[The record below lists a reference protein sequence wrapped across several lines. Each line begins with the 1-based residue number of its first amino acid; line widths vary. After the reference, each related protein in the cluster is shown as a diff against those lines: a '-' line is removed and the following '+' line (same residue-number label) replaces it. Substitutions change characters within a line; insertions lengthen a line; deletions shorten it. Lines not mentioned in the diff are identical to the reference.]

1 MQEIHNGS
9 TQTLQFTI
17 FKNGVE
23 TAADGSVSVSVYDV
37 SSVNASTSPIAT
49 GTASITDSLGTYS
62 YLITPTVTYLN
73 RVIRTDYSYTLGG
86 VATLQS
92 TYHEIITPYTTTSD
106 LIDYYNLGT
115 QPHDLNY
122 KPVETLQQ
130 LEKLARTLIHGYAG
144 QTFGRRYGFQEQFG
158 TGSDALWLT
167 ERMIS
172 VDQVYE
178 NGVLVYDTTVSPSVN
193 YFGFPIELTPTGKSI
208 RIVNAGWDVRYDNQV
223 DPTILNYGR
232 FRSSTRYKVFGTI
245 GWDYVPIDIKLCA
258 TLLVGDLMANDA
270 AWRIK
275 YLSEV
280 SMSDTS
286 FKMAGGAF
294 NGTGNLIVDNI
305 LDTYRNVG
313 MTII

>member
-1 MQEIHNGS
+1 LQEIHNGS

-23 TAADGSVSVSVYDV
+23 TAADGIVSVSIYDV
-37 SSVNASTSPIAT
+37 SSVNASTSPIET
-49 GTASITDSLGTYS
+49 GTASAVDSQGS
-62 YLITPTVTYLN
+62 YAYMITPAITYLN
-73 RVIRTDYSYTLGG
+73 RVIRTDYSYTLNG
-86 VATLQS
+86 VATVQS
-92 TYHEIITPYTTTSD
+92 TYNEIVTPYTTTSD
-106 LIDYYNLGT
+106 LIDYYDLGVR
-115 QPHDLNY
+115 PNDLNY
-122 KPVETLQQ
+122 KSAETLQQ
-130 LEKLARTLIHGYAG
+130 LEKIARTLIHGYSG

-158 TGSDALWLT
+158 NGSDAIWLT

-172 VDQVYE
+172 VDKMYE

-193 YFGFPIELTPTGKSI
+193 SFGFPIEITPTGKSI
-208 RIVNAGWDVRYDNQV
+208 RVVNTGWDVRYDNQV
-223 DPTILNYGR
+223 DPTILYYGR
-232 FRSSTRYKVFGTI
+232 FLNSTRYKIYGTI
-245 GWDYVPIDIKLCA
+245 GWDYVPTDIKLCA

>member
-1 MQEIHNGS
+1 LQEIHNGS

-17 FKNGVE
+17 FKDGVRC
-23 TAADGSVSVSVYDV
+23 AADGAISVSIYDV
-37 SSVNASTSPIAT
+37 STVNASPTALVT
-49 GTASITDSLGTYS
+49 GTASATDSEGLYT
-62 YLITPTVTYLN
+62 YLITPTLTSLN
-73 RVIRTDYSYTLGG
+73 RVIRTDYSYSLNGIST
-86 VATLQS
+86 TQS
-92 TYHEIITPYTTTSD
+92 TYNEIVTPYTTISD

-115 QPHDLNY
+115 SPQDLNY
-122 KPVETLQQ
+122 KSAEVLQQ
-130 LEKLARTLIHGYAG
+130 LEKLARTLINGYVG
-144 QTFGRRYGFQEQFG
+144 QNFGRRYAFQEQFG
-158 TGSDALWLT
+158 LGSDALWLT

-172 VDQVYE
+172 VNQMYE

-193 YFGFPIELTPTGKSI
+193 YFGFPIELTPTGKAV
-208 RIVNAGWDVRYDNQV
+208 RIVNAGWDARYDNQV
-223 DPTILNYGR
+223 DPTIMYYGR
-232 FRSSTRYKVFGTI
+232 FRESTRYKLYGTI

-305 LDTYRNVG
+305 LDQYRNVG
-313 MTII
+313 MTIL

>member
-9 TQTLQFTI
+9 TQTLQITI
-17 FKNGVE
+17 LKNGVE
-23 TAADGSVSVSVYDV
+23 SAADGAVSVSIYDV
-37 SSVNASTSPIAT
+37 SSVNASSSALVT
-49 GTASITDSLGTYS
+49 GTASATGSQGVYE
-62 YLITPTVTYLN
+62 YLITPTLTSLN

-86 VATLQS
+86 IATKQS
-92 TYHEIITPYTTTSD
+92 TYNEIVTPYATTSD

-115 QPHDLNY
+115 SPQDLNY
-122 KPVETLQQ
+122 KSAEVLQQ
-130 LEKLARTLIHGYAG
+130 LEKIARTLIHGYSG
-144 QTFGRRYGFQEQFG
+144 QTFGRRYWFQEQFG
-158 TGSDALWLT
+158 SGSDALWLT

-172 VDQVYE
+172 IDQMYE
-178 NGVLVYDTTVSPSVN
+178 NGVLIYDTTVSPSVN

-208 RIVNAGWDVRYDNQV
+208 RVVNAGWDVRYDNQV
-223 DPTILNYGR
+223 DPTVINYGR
-232 FRSSTRYKVFGTI
+232 FRESTRYKVFGTV
-245 GWDYVPIDIKLCA
+245 GWDYIPIDIKLCA
-258 TLLVGDLMANDA
+258 ILLVGDLMANDA

-305 LDTYRNVG
+305 LDQYRNVG

>member
-17 FKNGVE
+17 LKNGVE
-23 TAADGSVSVSVYDV
+23 SPADGAVSVSIYDV
-37 SSVNASTSPIAT
+37 SSVNASSSAIAT
-49 GTASITDSLGTYS
+49 GTASTTESEGTYS
-62 YLITPTVTYLN
+62 FLITPTITYLN
-73 RVIRTDYSYTLGG
+73 RVIRTDYSYQLNG
-86 VATLQS
+86 VATSQS
-92 TYHEIITPYTTTSD
+92 TYHEIVTPYTTTSD

-115 QPHDLNY
+115 SPHDLNY
-122 KPVETLQQ
+122 KSAELLQQ
-130 LEKLARTLIHGYAG
+130 LEKISRTLINGYAG

-158 TGSDALWLT
+158 LGSDALWLT

-172 VDQVYE
+172 IDQMYE

-193 YFGFPIELTPTGKSI
+193 YFGFPVELTPTGKAV
-208 RIVNAGWDVRYDNQV
+208 RIVNAGWDARYDNQV
-223 DPTILNYGR
+223 DPTIMYYGR
-232 FRSSTRYKVFGTI
+232 FRSSTRYKLYGII
-245 GWDYVPIDIKLCA
+245 GWDYVPTDIKLCA

-305 LDTYRNVG
+305 LDQYRNVG